1 MKRCNQLMVD
11 DGRGIGELCQ
21 CEFKTLQLEFI
32 ASDVVLQNSTLLTA
46 GFHLVNLLLRKCDIL
61 THHFYLIA

>member
-1 MKRCNQLMVD
+1 MKCCYQLMVD
-11 DGRGIGELCQ
+11 DGRSIGELCQ

-46 GFHLVNLLLRKCDIL
+46 SFHLGNLLLRKCDIL
-61 THHFYLIA
+61 AHHFHLIT